1 MLRKDERGG
10 KREEGTVERNAYV
23 QRISLGILMKP
34 ALNESIPPGS

>member
-1 MLRKDERGG
+1 MLDGRGVG
-10 KREEGTVERNAYV
+10 EGTVERNAYV